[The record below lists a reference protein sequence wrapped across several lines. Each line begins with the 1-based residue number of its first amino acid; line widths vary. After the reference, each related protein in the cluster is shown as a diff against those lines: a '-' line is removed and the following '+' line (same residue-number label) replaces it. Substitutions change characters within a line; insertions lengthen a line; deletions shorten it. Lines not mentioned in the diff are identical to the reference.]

1 METTCFQR
9 PKIFAP
15 RALLKII
22 LESLPYRAKKKQ
34 AKQEDSWICIS
45 TREPRHR
52 LLPNWKLAYYIL
64 YMRPRNAENF
74 SSIRAHTADIELRTF
89 SMIFN
94 KGITVFHSFKRC
106 DPLLGLR
113 ECMVKFTNPKKI
125 ISHTISR
132 AWYWLFPPSRCVKNW
147 NMKRTRH
154 FYWPKTCFFFAS
166 DHIFRKNKPLKMTFL
181 RRCSFNLVLLRKN
194 SP

>member
-106 DPLLGLR
+106 DPLMGLR
-113 ECMVKFTNPKKI
+113 ECMVNFTNPKKI
-125 ISHTISR
+125 IS
-132 AWYWLFPPSRCVKNW
+132 LPSFIIHQKFQKN
-147 NMKRTRH
+147 RH
-154 FYWPKTCFFFAS
+154 CLPG
-166 DHIFRKNKPLKMTFL
+166 P
-181 RRCSFNLVLLRKN
+181 
-194 SP
+194 

>member
-1 METTCFQR
+1 MRFVRRSRNPVGFYMETTCFQR

-52 LLPNWKLAYYIL
+52 LLPSWKLAYCIL
-64 YMRPRNAENF
+64 CMRPRNPENF
-74 SSIRAHTADIELRTF
+74 SWIRAHTADIELRTF

-106 DPLLGLR
+106 DPLMGLR

-125 ISHTISR
+125 ISHSLIGHVQPR
-132 AWYWLFPPSRCVKNW
+132 
-147 NMKRTRH
+147 
-154 FYWPKTCFFFAS
+154 PKE
-166 DHIFRKNKPLKMTFL
+166 RLPY
-181 RRCSFNLVLLRKN
+181 
-194 SP
+194 